1 MAREIAVLTDLDGKS
16 ASLLTPGKLTVYR
29 KFLKEWSKEREM
41 PFFLD
46 QGRGLA
52 DMRRQMQ
59 QLIAFLDGC
68 TVFVALSVVGV
79 PYYELEKA
87 GVSVWE
93 FEGAPDEF
101 LDYVNVQEEN
111 SGKEPPK
118 LIVVPK
124 PEERSPGSL
133 FISIKEIQETDIG
146 ITSKQALLPVVRQGK
161 FRELE
166 VVCAHVPPWL
176 ELEAMG
182 QGYGMLAEKL
192 SSGGFKV
199 ILSPKP
205 E

>member
-16 ASLLTPGKLTVYR
+16 TSLLTPGKVTIYR

-41 PFFLD
+41 PFFLE
-46 QGRGLA
+46 QERGLA
-52 DMRRQMQ
+52 DMRRQMR

-124 PEERSPGSL
+124 AEERSPGSL

-146 ITSKQALLPVVRQGK
+146 ITSKQALLQVVRQGK

-176 ELEAMG
+176 ELEALE

-192 SSGGFKV
+192 DSGGFRV
-199 ILSPKP
+199 ILSQNS